1 LNSAAVLLPPAKR
14 RTLNDVQV
22 VLFFLLGTVLGATL
36 TAVVA
41 WVLSG
46 LAAPLGMTARLTVL
60 GVMALFVWLCK
71 HSPYLKN
78 VKLPEARRQIPAEV
92 FGGSL
97 KRGAYQ
103 FGFELGTGVRTYAP
117 AAAPYL
123 LLLVLLL
130 GHLTLGVALAIGI
143 GYGLGRAV
151 PLMAQFSVPRTN
163 FFARTMVDGLGEA
176 APIIAGALTFIGG
189 LTLV

>member
-1 LNSAAVLLPPAKR
+1 VLLPPAKR

-22 VLFFLLGTVLGATL
+22 VLFFLLGTVQGAVL

-41 WVLSG
+41 WILSG
-46 LAAPLGMTARLTVL
+46 LLAPLSVTARLALL
-60 GVMALFVWLCK
+60 GGMALFVWLCK

-92 FGGSL
+92 FRGSL
-97 KRGAYQ
+97 KRGAYR
-103 FGFELGTGVRTYAP
+103 FGFELGTGMRTYTS

-130 GHLTLGVALAIGI
+130 GHLTLGVALAIGV
-143 GYGLGRAV
+143 GYGLGRAL
-151 PLMAQFSVPRTN
+151 PLMAQFSDPRSN
-163 FFARTMVDGLGEA
+163 RFARTLVGGLGEA
-176 APIIAGALTFIGG
+176 APMIAGALTLIGG
-189 LTLV
+189 LALV